1 MLEGGRNVSTTPHEI
16 EVYVRFCETDAIG
29 HVNNTSYFLYFE
41 EARTKFF
48 SILHPER
55 KRSLGF
61 ILASIKCDYINQA
74 YAEQILKVYTYVTKI
89 GNKSFTMEQIIK
101 SEADGKIIAQAIV
114 TTVCFNHKEQ
124 KSITIPEVLRQN
136 LQQKLLV

>member
-1 MLEGGRNVSTTPHEI
+1 MI
-16 EVYVRFCETDAIG
+16 
-29 HVNNTSYFLYFE
+29 
-41 EARTKFF
+41 
-48 SILHPER
+48 
-55 KRSLGF
+55 
-61 ILASIKCDYINQA
+61 INQA

-89 GNKSFTMEQIIK
+89 GNKSFTMGQIIK